1 MIETI
6 IGILAHIGDIFV
18 DLWMNKII
26 GKHVK
31 KKEENREEKESADG
45 SQNAG

>member
-6 IGILAHIGDIFV
+6 IGILADIGDIFV

-26 GKHVK
+26 GKHAK
-31 KKEENREEKESADG
+31 RKEENREEKESADG
-45 SQNAG
+45 SQDAG